1 MIVGVLELDLFIS
14 DALSLKD
21 KRAVVKS
28 IIGRTQARFNV
39 SIAEV
44 DRQDAHQVAT
54 LGIACVSES
63 AVQANRVLNKVRDF
77 VERDP
82 RAVVTRCELE
92 LI

>member
-1 MIVGVLELDLFIS
+1 MIVGVLQLDLFIS

-28 IIGRTQARFNV
+28 IIARTQTRFNV
-39 SIAEV
+39 SVAEV
-44 DRQDAHQVAT
+44 DHQDAHQVAT
-54 LGIACVSES
+54 LGVACVSES
-63 AVQANRVLNKVRDF
+63 GVHANRVLNKVRDF
-77 VERDP
+77 VEGDP

>member
-1 MIVGVLELDLFIS
+1 MTVGVLQVDLFIS

-39 SIAEV
+39 SVAEV
-44 DRQDAHQVAT
+44 DYQDAHKVVT